1 MFRFLGFRDSEE
13 ARLKADPRLTLGDVT
28 TLAIQAALHGLE
40 TRRAAHESNIANIE
54 TPGYRAR
61 VVEFEGALKRAMET
75 GRAEFEPSVS
85 TSNAAARSN
94 GNNVDVG
101 GELVGLTETA
111 LTQELL
117 IRALNDK
124 YGLVRSA
131 LGQG

>member
-1 MFRFLGFRDSEE
+1 MMI
-13 ARLKADPRLTLGDVT
+13 GDT
-28 TLAIQAALHGLE
+28 TSLAIQAALQGLDA
-40 TRRAAHESNIANIE
+40 RRSAHESNIANVE

-61 VVEFEGALKRAMET
+61 VVEFEDALKRAMET
-75 GRAEFEPSVS
+75 GRGDFAPSVS
-85 TSNAAARSN
+85 VSTEDARAN
-94 GNNVDVG
+94 GNNVNVG
-101 GELVGLTETA
+101 AEMVGLTETA